1 VSPAGKGFKAGL
13 FPAEDARITGKLYAN
28 LQVDVKRK
36 DRLDGTPV
44 SCYNTRIARPIN
56 RGEYGRI
63 LRRVMAIIMKGDDM
77 AEQRKTCMLCGQD
90 VESGSIC
97 PACSEGVKREAL
109 GKQANL
115 KQQAEREIRRQ
126 GVNPASTKQPEGG

>member
-1 VSPAGKGFKAGL
+1 
-13 FPAEDARITGKLYAN
+13 
-28 LQVDVKRK
+28 
-36 DRLDGTPV
+36 
-44 SCYNTRIARPIN
+44 
-56 RGEYGRI
+56 
-63 LRRVMAIIMKGDDM
+63 M
-77 AEQRKTCMLCGQD
+77 AEQLKRCMLCGRQD

-126 GVNPASTKQPEGG
+126 GVNPASTKQPEKG